1 MKRNRRFVQFA
12 MPISVLF
19 ALIGLI
25 TGDRAFATSQEEREK
40 NIKGF
45 IAFDFPNAPQPK
57 IEVHLDRKLI
67 SLVAKSA
74 TQMPEIAELLAML
87 DGVYVHSYDG
97 EAANFDEMRRYYEN
111 KLTQGPWER
120 IVRVKEEDETVQV
133 HARLDQEEVRGLFVI
148 VAGQT
153 ETHIVN
159 IVGRIQPE
167 RLGELLANLG
177 GLGLELPQLKLFGTS
192 QIEVG
197 QEKSGDQ
204 NQPQPLAENRTEKSI
219 LNSHAGS
226 PNISFASTHFVDR
239 EGRPINEVRIQG
251 NQKVSTV
258 EIRRALEMGPDNI
271 DNAIKLMKST
281 LPFKKVDWRIH
292 EEKERRIATITVVE
306 KGLVDTKLNMRGAFN
321 RVDGLRLGPTVE
333 WLRRPDI
340 GTPPR
345 GKLFGDLTY
354 GFSNKIWNYTLGAQT
369 GGGVLHRM
377 NLTFTAQIHRLTVVR
392 DKDVLPSD
400 GEQFF
405 MAFLYGGDFRDYYLR
420 DGSEVSLRWQTET
433 APHSLTLTML
443 DEEHQS
449 LEKSTD
455 WSLVR
460 RDAIKDENPQITP
473 GHLRTAALRYDFDTR
488 SRREGVPDG
497 WYHTFDAEHSSAGVG
512 SDFDRLNPADF
523 DFTRFQ
529 VHLRRYLRIHGNSLN
544 ARLKFGISTGALPIQ
559 RQFFLGGPGTLGG
572 YGLYE
577 FAGAQMALLNLE
589 YRPHLLGTSFTL
601 FFVDIG
607 NVWERFAAFDANDLK
622 VDMGVGLIVGDEE
635 AGFRLSLAQ
644 ALELGRRPQF
654 NVRWSRMF

>member
-1 MKRNRRFVQFA
+1 M
-12 MPISVLF
+12 
-19 ALIGLI
+19 
-25 TGDRAFATSQEEREK
+25 
-40 NIKGF
+40 
-45 IAFDFPNAPQPK
+45 
-57 IEVHLDRKLI
+57 HL
-67 SLVAKSA
+67 
-74 TQMPEIAELLAML
+74 
-87 DGVYVHSYDG
+87 
-97 EAANFDEMRRYYEN
+97 
-111 KLTQGPWER
+111 
-120 IVRVKEEDETVQV
+120 
-133 HARLDQEEVRGLFVI
+133 
-148 VAGQT
+148 
-153 ETHIVN
+153 VN

-167 RLGELLANLG
+167 RLGELWANLG
-177 GLGLELPQLKLFGTS
+177 GLGLKLPQFKLFGTS
-192 QIEVG
+192 QIEVDP
-197 QEKSGDQ
+197 EKSGDK
-204 NQPQPLAENRTEKSI
+204 NRTQPLAESRTEKSI
-219 LNSHAGS
+219 LTEN
-226 PNISFASTHFVDR
+226 PNTSFASTHFVDR
-239 EGRPINEVRIQG
+239 EGHPINEVRIQG
-251 NQKVSTV
+251 NQKVSAV

-281 LPFKKVDWRIH
+281 LPLKKVDWRIH

-306 KGLVDTKLNMRGAFN
+306 KGLVDTKFNMRGAFN

-333 WLRRPDI
+333 WLRQPDI
-340 GTPPR
+340 DTPPR

-369 GGGVLHRM
+369 GGGILHRM
-377 NLTFTAQIHRLTVVR
+377 NLTFTAQIHRLTAVR

-405 MAFLYGGDFRDYYLR
+405 MAFLYGGDLRDYYLR

-433 APHSLTLTML
+433 APHSLTLAVL

-455 WSLVR
+455 WSLLR

-488 SRREGVPDG
+488 SRREGITDG
-497 WYHTFDAEHSSAGVG
+497 WYYTFDAEHSSKASG
-512 SDFDRLNPADF
+512 ADF

-544 ARLKFGISTGALPIQ
+544 GRLKFGISTGALPIQ

-577 FAGAQMALLNLE
+577 FAGTHTVLLNLE

-601 FFVDIG
+601 FFADIG

-635 AGFRLSLAQ
+635 AGFRLSLVQ

-654 NVRWSRMF
+654 NVRWSRTF